1 MFLPIFGFGSS
12 VLYVGD
18 TTDKFL
24 YKNEM
29 KLKEIGCFDL
39 EHEELPDIIAYS
51 EEKNL
56 LFLIEA
62 YHSTGEWNDVRVNKI
77 KRKLKDYGCIAN
89 IVFFT
94 AFENKSA
101 FRKKAKDIAWETEV
115 WIADSP
121 EHLVHFN
128 GYKFMEV
135 YK

>member
-89 IVFFT
+89 IVFYYCPLNF
-94 AFENKSA
+94 
-101 FRKKAKDIAWETEV
+101 
-115 WIADSP
+115 
-121 EHLVHFN
+121 
-128 GYKFMEV
+128 
-135 YK
+135 